1 MTGDAKSAITCFN
14 RSTKQISKIRHN
26 EQHSDVKVITISK
39 YDSKVA
45 AIGYEKGIIYIVNV
59 GDGSTAARLRGHDGD
74 IQSFL
79 FLENYFVTSSK
90 DKTIRIWDQNDGTN
104 FSTLKVLKLPK
115 ASGYKSKR
123 NAEDSSRSWISL
135 CDLAPPFG
143 KYDFISSGNGGDV
156 ILWSLTVNEDG
167 NLETKYEIFCDSQT
181 DLTHQ
186 RVVFGLARCGN
197 WLISTSMDREI
208 KVWDLT
214 SRKPK
219 FSLMTN
225 GGFVYSAA
233 QCPTEP
239 SLIAFGVGDGMFRT
253 WNLDL
258 LPINIQTVWQGV
270 KEKVTAL
277 VWHESKLL
285 LGFGTELGKVGVWSA
300 TSNKVKT
307 SSNYHKKTVYS
318 VAYFQDELLS
328 CGGDSIIL
336 KHSEDLTKA
345 EKITKGK
352 YSALAT
358 WKNHICLGHESGKLE
373 IFKDNLDSPIET
385 NSELHMKYITV
396 IKFSEKFLVTCSN
409 SGSLVVTKNQTLE
422 LYRRLGGHS
431 ERINSIDFNPNN
443 ELEIV
448 TGSLDGTCQ
457 IWNIE
462 TSQPIGNFDSSSPG
476 SVYCTIWQSN
486 DRIFSGGDD
495 YVLYCWSREDCSAVA
510 PPAGSKKK
518 KVTRK
523 KASTTKKAP
532 QNEVKTEIIVNN
544 TDNKQ
549 PMTSS
554 PSNDDFTPKYK
565 KCFGGI
571 ISEETKDPLG
581 DVVRLA
587 EVTIDENSKTNVPDH
602 VMIFS
607 NKPNAPEI
615 TQIIK
620 SEINNLLRNQ
630 NYQQAT
636 ELSTWLNSTLSLVGQ
651 SETKL
656 TDMTVA
662 LSASAGYSVYKIVVK
677 EYIKQ
682 LKTELKFGKAAA
694 YQTSLNLLPEAI
706 QTLIEGRLFRFV
718 KSYASQK
725 DIKF

>member
-1 MTGDAKSAITCFN
+1 MA
-14 RSTKQISKIRHN
+14 
-26 EQHSDVKVITISK
+26 
-39 YDSKVA
+39 
-45 AIGYEKGIIYIVNV
+45 
-59 GDGSTAARLRGHDGD
+59 
-74 IQSFL
+74 
-79 FLENYFVTSSK
+79 
-90 DKTIRIWDQNDGTN
+90 
-104 FSTLKVLKLPK
+104 
-115 ASGYKSKR
+115 
-123 NAEDSSRSWISL
+123 
-135 CDLAPPFG
+135 
-143 KYDFISSGNGGDV
+143 
-156 ILWSLTVNEDG
+156 
-167 NLETKYEIFCDSQT
+167 
-181 DLTHQ
+181 
-186 RVVFGLARCGN
+186 
-197 WLISTSMDREI
+197 
-208 KVWDLT
+208 
-214 SRKPK
+214 
-219 FSLMTN
+219 
-225 GGFVYSAA
+225 
-233 QCPTEP
+233 
-239 SLIAFGVGDGMFRT
+239 
-253 WNLDL
+253 
-258 LPINIQTVWQGV
+258 
-270 KEKVTAL
+270 
-277 VWHESKLL
+277 WHESKLL

-318 VAYFQDELLS
+318 VAYVNDELLS

-358 WKNHICLGHESGKLE
+358 WKNYICLGHESGKLE
-373 IFKDNLDSPIET
+373 IFKDNLDNAIDS
-385 NSELHMKYITV
+385 NADLHIKYITV

-409 SGSLVVTKNQTLE
+409 SGSLVVTEKQSLK

-495 YVLYCWSREDCSAVA
+495 YVFYCWSLEDCSAVA

-523 KASTTKKAP
+523 KATTTKKTS
-532 QNEVKTEIIVNN
+532 QNEVKTEVIVNN

-549 PMTSS
+549 QMKISQS
-554 PSNDDFTPKYK
+554 HDDFTPKYK

-571 ISEETKDPLG
+571 ISDEIKDPLG

-587 EVTIDENSKTNVPDH
+587 QLTTNEDSITNIPDH

-607 NKPNAPEI
+607 NKSNVPAI
-615 TQIIK
+615 TKIVN

-636 ELSTWLNSTLSLVGQ
+636 ELSTWLNSTLTLVGQ

-662 LSASAGYSVYKIVVK
+662 LSASAGYSVYKEVVK

-694 YQTSLNLLPEAI
+694 YQTSLNLLSEAI
-706 QTLIEGRLFRFV
+706 QTLIEGRLFREALILFNSRPGELDNEIKNEILAKWSERSLMGGNLALTAKCHLARNDIQGAIHVLRKRNDEPHMLAILKIANLINDTAIISQTLEQILNPVINFGRWQPLIELLVNSSNAEKV
-718 KSYASQK
+718 KVTDSVTIQLLLYVYFHMNISKERPEPIFKVTDILPKPEIENNNLTLFIDEINLNEDDSEISQIDK
-725 DIKF
+725 LARLCVRNEFGAQKIPDDIKWNF

>member
-1 MTGDAKSAITCFN
+1 M
-14 RSTKQISKIRHN
+14 
-26 EQHSDVKVITISK
+26 
-39 YDSKVA
+39 
-45 AIGYEKGIIYIVNV
+45 
-59 GDGSTAARLRGHDGD
+59 
-74 IQSFL
+74 
-79 FLENYFVTSSK
+79 
-90 DKTIRIWDQNDGTN
+90 
-104 FSTLKVLKLPK
+104 
-115 ASGYKSKR
+115 
-123 NAEDSSRSWISL
+123 
-135 CDLAPPFG
+135 
-143 KYDFISSGNGGDV
+143 
-156 ILWSLTVNEDG
+156 
-167 NLETKYEIFCDSQT
+167 
-181 DLTHQ
+181 
-186 RVVFGLARCGN
+186 
-197 WLISTSMDREI
+197 
-208 KVWDLT
+208 
-214 SRKPK
+214 
-219 FSLMTN
+219 
-225 GGFVYSAA
+225 
-233 QCPTEP
+233 
-239 SLIAFGVGDGMFRT
+239 
-253 WNLDL
+253 
-258 LPINIQTVWQGV
+258 
-270 KEKVTAL
+270 
-277 VWHESKLL
+277 
-285 LGFGTELGKVGVWSA
+285 
-300 TSNKVKT
+300 
-307 SSNYHKKTVYS
+307 
-318 VAYFQDELLS
+318 
-328 CGGDSIIL
+328 
-336 KHSEDLTKA
+336 TKA
-345 EKITKGK
+345 EKNTKGK

-358 WKNHICLGHESGKLE
+358 WKNYICLGHESGKLE
-373 IFKDNLDSPIET
+373 IFKDNLDCPIET

-409 SGSLVVTKNQTLE
+409 SGSLVVSKNQSLE
-422 LYRRLGGHS
+422 VYRRLGGHS

-518 KVTRK
+518 KITRK

-532 QNEVKTEIIVNN
+532 QNEVKTEILVNN

-554 PSNDDFTPKYK
+554 PSHDDFTPKYK

-587 EVTIDENSKTNVPDH
+587 ELTTNENSITNVPDH

-607 NKPNAPEI
+607 NKPNGPEI
-615 TQIIK
+615 TQIVK
-620 SEINNLLRNQ
+620 SEINNLIRNQ

-718 KSYASQK
+718 KS
-725 DIKF
+725 